1 MSQSLRAAAAN
12 PIKFGTD
19 GWRGVIAAD
28 FTIERVARVAPLA
41 AEALAQEFGAST
53 GSRTILVGY
62 DRRFMAEDFAR
73 VAAEAIQAIGY
84 RVKLSDCYAPTPV
97 FSWIAHHEQA
107 LGAIVLTASHNP
119 GRYLGLKVKGAFGGS
134 VSPEVTQKIETM
146 LAAETV
152 PAEVEHLE
160 PIESFNP
167 WESGY
172 CEALRQFVD
181 LAAIR
186 AAIADGKL
194 AVFVD
199 AMHGASAGG
208 LSKVLDVAVQE
219 LNTNRDPLFE
229 GGAPEPLPKYTT
241 RSIAQIRDHQQ
252 AHPDQ
257 LAVGLVFDGDC
268 DRIAA
273 IDGSGEFL
281 TSQIL
286 IPILIQHL
294 AVVRGQ
300 TGEVVKT
307 VSGSDLMPKVA
318 ELYQLPVHETAVGY
332 KYIADRMLSVPVL
345 IGGEESGGVGY
356 GNHIPE
362 RDALLS
368 ALYVLEAVVKA
379 GKSLNELYG
388 DLQTKTNFFNAYD
401 RIDLAL
407 ASMAARDQLLGQLQT
422 NPPQMIAG
430 QAVTDCQTTDGYK
443 FRLTSGDWLM
453 VRFSGTEP
461 VLRLYCEAVTLD
473 RVHEILEWARQWA
486 EAAAA

>member
-1 MSQSLRAAAAN
+1 M
-12 PIKFGTD
+12 
-19 GWRGVIAAD
+19 
-28 FTIERVARVAPLA
+28 
-41 AEALAQEFGAST
+41 
-53 GSRTILVGY
+53 
-62 DRRFMAEDFAR
+62 
-73 VAAEAIQAIGY
+73 
-84 RVKLSDCYAPTPV
+84 
-97 FSWIAHHEQA
+97 
-107 LGAIVLTASHNP
+107 
-119 GRYLGLKVKGAFGGS
+119 
-134 VSPEVTQKIETM
+134 
-146 LAAETV
+146 
-152 PAEVEHLE
+152 
-160 PIESFNP
+160 
-167 WESGY
+167 
-172 CEALRQFVD
+172 
-181 LAAIR
+181 
-186 AAIADGKL
+186 
-194 AVFVD
+194 
-199 AMHGASAGG
+199 
-208 LSKVLDVAVQE
+208 
-219 LNTNRDPLFE
+219 
-229 GGAPEPLPKYTT
+229 
-241 RSIAQIRDHQQ
+241 
-252 AHPDQ
+252 
-257 LAVGLVFDGDC
+257 
-268 DRIAA
+268 
-273 IDGSGEFL
+273 
-281 TSQIL
+281 

-407 ASMAARDQLLGQLQT
+407 ASMAARDRLLGQLQT
-422 NPPQMIAG
+422 NPPQTIAG
-430 QAVTDCQTTDGYK
+430 QAVTHCQTTDGYK

-473 RVHEILEWARQWA
+473 RVHEILEWAQQWA